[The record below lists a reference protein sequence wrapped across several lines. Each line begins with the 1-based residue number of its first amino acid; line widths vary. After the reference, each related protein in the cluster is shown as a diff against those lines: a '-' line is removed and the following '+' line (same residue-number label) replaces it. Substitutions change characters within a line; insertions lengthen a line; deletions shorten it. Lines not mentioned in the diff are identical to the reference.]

1 MAILQKPTTNNKMKK
16 ILSILIFTISFANL
30 FGQNTEPTTK
40 ATEKSFPTNLNE
52 ENFKKLKKFNGQIVA
67 FDGTVEQI
75 ENSRNNTPFY
85 KLKIGENNY
94 LWTVLMFK
102 NEKNIIGDKIRVVG
116 YLRPSDPNETE
127 RKYLNGKYMVLSF
140 GLVDIKNANFL
151 FISGAEIQ
159 KQEWLN
165 GKIPS
170 SK

>member
-1 MAILQKPTTNNKMKK
+1 MKK
-16 ILSILIFTISFANL
+16 ILSILIFTISFVHL
-30 FGQNTEPTTK
+30 FGQNAEPVTK
-40 ATEKSFPTNLNE
+40 ANEKSFPTNLNE
-52 ENFKKLKKFNGQIVA
+52 ENFKKLKKVNGQIVA
-67 FDGTVEQI
+67 FDGIIEQI

-102 NEKNIIGDKIRVVG
+102 NEKNVVGDKIRVLG
-116 YLRPSDPNETE
+116 YLRPSEPNEAE
-127 RKYLNGKYMVLSF
+127 KKYLEGKYMVLSF
-140 GLVDIKNANFL
+140 GLVDIKNSNFL

-159 KQEWLN
+159 KQEWIE